1 MTVLKRRSKLVTF
14 RVSAEEHEALTKSCV
29 ELGAR
34 SIADFARDA
43 ALRRVQTTGAPPNS
57 LSSDLM
63 TLSKGLRDL
72 DVILGDTRDRIK
84 RILGPGASAPDSGSK
99 ESSAA
104 ATERSDAANY
114 MSGSF
119 R

>member
-43 ALRRVQTTGAPPNS
+43 ALRRIQTTGAPQNG
-57 LSSDLM
+57 LTSDLM

-72 DVILGDTRDRIK
+72 DVMLGDTRDRIR
-84 RILGPGASAPDSGSK
+84 RILGPGASNGSDGK

-104 ATERSDAANY
+104 AAERMDTNSYVAR
-114 MSGSF
+114 SF